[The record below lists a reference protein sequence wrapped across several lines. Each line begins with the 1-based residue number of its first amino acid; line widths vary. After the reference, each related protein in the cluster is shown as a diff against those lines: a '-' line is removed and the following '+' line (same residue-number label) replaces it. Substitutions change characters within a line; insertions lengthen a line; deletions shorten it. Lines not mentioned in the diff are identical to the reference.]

1 MMRVSNIDL
10 SPHRLMQNSAS
21 PGGPLPANR
30 SAEGGSETP
39 GRVSMGLLASTMR
52 QVSASKQEGVGGRID
67 LLG

>member
-10 SPHRLMQNSAS
+10 SPSQLMRNSAS

-30 SAEGGSETP
+30 SAEGGSETQ

-52 QVSASKQEGVGGRID
+52 QVSAGRQEGVGGRID